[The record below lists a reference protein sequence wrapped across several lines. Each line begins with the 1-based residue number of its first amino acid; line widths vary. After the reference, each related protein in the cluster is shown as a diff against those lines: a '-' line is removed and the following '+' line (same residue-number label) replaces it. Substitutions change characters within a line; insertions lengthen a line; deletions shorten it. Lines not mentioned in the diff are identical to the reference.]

1 MRPFCFFLDKGRGPG
16 YNGSKIT
23 LGGSAMRRKD
33 REVTGQA
40 EIEGILQRAQ
50 VLRIALNDGAY
61 PYLLPVNFGVRR
73 EGGKLVL
80 FFHSGMEGR
89 KHQVIAAD
97 PHAAFEVDGAYRLLP
112 PTGAE
117 GCTTGF
123 AYESAIGQGVITL
136 AEEGEKE
143 ELLTALLAHY
153 GITGKGLSPTSVAHT
168 AVYKLTVEHIT
179 GKRREA

>member
-50 VLRIALNDGAY
+50 VLRIALNDGAC
-61 PYLLPVNFGVRR
+61 
-73 EGGKLVL
+73 
-80 FFHSGMEGR
+80 
-89 KHQVIAAD
+89 
-97 PHAAFEVDGAYRLLP
+97 RLLP
-112 PTGAE
+112 PTGEE

-143 ELLTALLAHY
+143 KLLTALLAHY
-153 GITGKGLSPTSVAHT
+153 GVTGKGLSPTAVAQT

>member
-1 MRPFCFFLDKGRGPG
+1 M
-16 YNGSKIT
+16 
-23 LGGSAMRRKD
+23 
-33 REVTGQA
+33 
-40 EIEGILQRAQ
+40 
-50 VLRIALNDGAY
+50 
-61 PYLLPVNFGVRR
+61 NFGFRR

-112 PTGAE
+112 PTGEE

-123 AYESAIGQGVITL
+123 AYESAVGQGVITL

-153 GITGKGLSPTSVAHT
+153 GVTGKGLSPTAVAHT
-168 AVYKLTVEHIT
+168 AVYKLTVERIT

>member
-1 MRPFCFFLDKGRGPG
+1 
-16 YNGSKIT
+16 
-23 LGGSAMRRKD
+23 MRRKD

-40 EIEGILQRAQ
+40 EIEEILQRAQ

-61 PYLLPVNFGVRR
+61 PYLLPVNFGFRR

-80 FFHSGMEGR
+80 FFHSGKEGR

-112 PTGAE
+112 P
-117 GCTTGF
+117 TGF

-153 GITGKGLSPTSVAHT
+153 GVTGKGLSPTAVAHT